1 MLEMLM
7 QWYRRRF
14 SDPEAIALLVILVA
28 GFGIIFFFSGLL
40 APLLVAIV
48 LAYLLEWPTVRLQS
62 IGCSRPWATSIVLIL
77 FVGILLLMAFVVL
90 PIAWQQGIYLI
101 RDMPGMLNKLS
112 DFAATLPRRYP
123 ALMDAGIIDAMAEN
137 MRSRM
142 LTMGDSVVK
151 ISLASLVGLLTIAV
165 YLVLVPLMVFFLL
178 KDKEQMLNAVRRV
191 LPRNRGLA
199 GQVWKEMN
207 QQITNYIRGKV
218 LEMIV
223 VGIATWLGFLLFG
236 LNYSLLLA
244 VLVGFS
250 VLIPY
255 IGAFVVTIPVV
266 GVALFQF
273 GLGTEFWSCF
283 AVYLI
288 IQGLDGNLLVPV
300 LFSEA
305 VNLHPLVIILS
316 VVIFGGLWGF
326 WGVFFAIPLATL
338 IKAVVHACMTLCHWL
353 TDIVTPFSASSALI
367 LRIIARYTSCSS
379 KLIWPVLIS
388 STLANTATSSISASS
403 T

>member
-28 GFGIIFFFSGLL
+28 GFSILFFFSGLL

-48 LAYLLEWPTVRLQS
+48 LAYLLEWPTARLQA
-62 IGCSRPWATSIVLIL
+62 IGCSRRWAASIVLIL
-77 FVGILLLMAFVVL
+77 FVGILLLMAFVVM

-137 MRSRM
+137 MRTRM
-142 LTMGDSVVK
+142 LNMGDSVVK
-151 ISLASLVGLLTIAV
+151 YSLASLVGLLTLAV
-165 YLVLVPLMVFFLL
+165 YLVLVPLMVFFLV
-178 KDKEQMLNAVRRV
+178 KDKEQMLNA
-191 LPRNRGLA
+191 G
-199 GQVWKEMN
+199 GQVWNEMN

-218 LEMIV
+218 LEMVV
-223 VGIATWLGFLLFG
+223 VGVATWLGFLLFG

-288 IQGLDGNLLVPV
+288 IQALDGNLLVPV

-338 IKAVVHACMTLCHWL
+338 IKAVVHAWPDGQV
-353 TDIVTPFSASSALI
+353 TDASS
-367 LRIIARYTSCSS
+367 
-379 KLIWPVLIS
+379 
-388 STLANTATSSISASS
+388 
-403 T
+403 

>member
-244 VLVGFS
+244 VL
-250 VLIPY
+250 
-255 IGAFVVTIPVV
+255 
-266 GVALFQF
+266 
-273 GLGTEFWSCF
+273 EKR
-283 AVYLI
+283 
-288 IQGLDGNLLVPV
+288 GNLKVSQCDAYL
-300 LFSEA
+300 
-305 VNLHPLVIILS
+305 NII
-316 VVIFGGLWGF
+316 GGL
-326 WGVFFAIPLATL
+326 TL
-338 IKAVVHACMTLCHWL
+338 EEPAADLSAVVA
-353 TDIVTPFSASSALI
+353 IASSYLDKPVPSHMAAIGEVGLSGEIRSINHMEQRLSEVQRLGFTQCIVPEHRVKEMKELPHLELLPVQNVAQALQ
-367 LRIIARYTSCSS
+367 LLVQG
-379 KLIWPVLIS
+379 KLMK
-388 STLANTATSSISASS
+388 
-403 T
+403 

>member
-1 MLEMLM
+1 MADCPPAVYWLL
-7 QWYRRRF
+7 RR
-14 SDPEAIALLVILVA
+14 
-28 GFGIIFFFSGLL
+28 
-40 APLLVAIV
+40 
-48 LAYLLEWPTVRLQS
+48 
-62 IGCSRPWATSIVLIL
+62 WATSIVLVV

-90 PIAWQQGIYLI
+90 PIARQQGIYLI

-223 VGIATWLGFLLFG
+223 VGIATAGILTLRAELFAAAGGAGRLLGT
-236 LNYSLLLA
+236 YS
-244 VLVGFS
+244 VHWCICGDHS
-250 VLIPY
+250 GGWR
-255 IGAFVVTIPVV
+255 GAIPVWCWHGILELLR
-266 GVALFQF
+266 GVSDHSGAGRQ
-273 GLGTEFWSCF
+273 
-283 AVYLI
+283 
-288 IQGLDGNLLVPV
+288 PV
-300 LFSEA
+300 STC
-305 VNLHPLVIILS
+305 
-316 VVIFGGLWGF
+316 VV
-326 WGVFFAIPLATL
+326 
-338 IKAVVHACMTLCHWL
+338 
-353 TDIVTPFSASSALI
+353 
-367 LRIIARYTSCSS
+367 LRSG
-379 KLIWPVLIS
+379 
-388 STLANTATSSISASS
+388 
-403 T
+403 

>member
-1 MLEMLM
+1 MLDMLL

-28 GFGIIFFFSGLL
+28 GFCILFFLHGLL

-48 LAYLLEWPTVRLQS
+48 LAYLLEWPTVRLER
-62 IGCSRPWATSIVLIL
+62 IGCSRTLATTIVLVL
-77 FVGILLLMAFVVL
+77 FVGILLLMVLFVAPV
-90 PIAWQQGIYLI
+90 AWQQGINLI

-112 DFAATLPRRYP
+112 DFAATLPKRYP
-123 ALMDAGIIDAMAEN
+123 ALVDAGIIDAMAEN
-137 MRSRM
+137 VRGRLSG
-142 LTMGDSVVK
+142 MGDQVVK
-151 ISLASLVGLLTIAV
+151 FSLASLVGLLTLAI
-165 YLVLVPLMVFFLL
+165 YLILVPLMVFFLV

-199 GQVWKEMN
+199 GQVWLEMN

-223 VGIATWLGFLLFG
+223 VGVATYIGFIVFG

-255 IGAFVVTIPVV
+255 IGAFVVTIPVI

-273 GLGTEFWSCF
+273 GLGTEFWTLF
-283 AVYLI
+283 GVYLI
-288 IQGLDGNLLVPV
+288 IQALDGNLLVPV

-338 IKAVVHACMTLCHWL
+338 IKAVVHAWP
-353 TDIVTPFSASSALI
+353 DASVSDDALS
-367 LRIIARYTSCSS
+367 RE
-379 KLIWPVLIS
+379 
-388 STLANTATSSISASS
+388 
-403 T
+403 